1 MKIHEFLYNTAQPF
15 SEKNKNRH
23 DMDAFLTS
31 PKQFKD
37 FINIKVLGNSP
48 SYERGSNPLADL
60 KARPFLF

>member
-1 MKIHEFLYNTAQPF
+1 MFILHKLFMKIHEFLYNTAQPF

-48 SYERGSNPLADL
+48 S
-60 KARPFLF
+60 